1 MATTPAGRAPRSTS
15 EGTITTSGMGWGF
28 LLGLP
33 AGFAL
38 QLVLELALGRMAEH
52 WELVAPLGLFSPVP
66 AVTVAVVVLLVPRL
80 RETGSGFLLGLSLGM
95 VAEAL
100 LLWWWI
106 SRTFGILS

>member
-1 MATTPAGRAPRSTS
+1 MATTPAGRAPRSTPG
-15 EGTITTSGMGWGF
+15 GTITTSGLVWGL

-38 QLVLELALGRMAEH
+38 QLVLGIALGP
-52 WELVAPLGLFSPVP
+52 LVQRWAMVAYLDFLSPVP
-66 AVTVAVVVLLVPRL
+66 AIAIAVVVVLVPRL
-80 RETGSGFLLGLSLGM
+80 RETGSGFLLGLTLGM

-106 SRTFGILS
+106 SSTFGS

>member
-15 EGTITTSGMGWGF
+15 EGTITTSGLVWGL

-38 QLVLELALGRMAEH
+38 QLVLGIALGP
-52 WELVAPLGLFSPVP
+52 LVERWAVVAYLDFLSPVP
-66 AVTVAVVVLLVPRL
+66 AGAIAVVVVLVPRL
-80 RETGSGFLLGLSLGM
+80 RETGSGFLLGLTLGM

-106 SRTFGILS
+106 SSTFGS